1 MTTNYYRDSC
11 QFQCIE
17 TTCSISVSIE
27 FPKKIQKKK
36 RKRNWEDK
44 DKIDRKSDSIREK
57 KKFWKEEGKEEE
69 GEEDKREK
77 NHIVSR

>member
-1 MTTNYYRDSC
+1 MPVPMYRNDM
-11 QFQCIE
+11 QYQCVNW
-17 TTCSISVSIE
+17 VSKE
-27 FPKKIQKKK
+27 NTKKK
-36 RKRNWEDK
+36 KKERNWEDK

-69 GEEDKREK
+69 EEGEEDKRKK